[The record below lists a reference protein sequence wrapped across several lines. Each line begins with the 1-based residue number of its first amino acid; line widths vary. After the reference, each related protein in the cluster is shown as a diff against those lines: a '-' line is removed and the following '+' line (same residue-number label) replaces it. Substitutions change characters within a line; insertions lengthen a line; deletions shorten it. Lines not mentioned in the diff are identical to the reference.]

1 MKEANIISFAI
12 KLGQDGGFFS
22 EVSYLPVEDIPKCF
36 KGDDA
41 VLVRKIVMEMQKNF
55 SDLHYYLEK
64 EIQASN
70 SIL

>member
-1 MKEANIISFAI
+1 MKEANLISFAV

-64 EIQASN
+64 EVQASN

>member
-1 MKEANIISFAI
+1 MKEANIISFAV

-64 EIQASN
+64 EVQASN

>member
-55 SDLHYYLEK
+55 SDLHHLLEK

>member
-1 MKEANIISFAI
+1 MKEANIISFAV

>member
-1 MKEANIISFAI
+1 MREANIISFAV

>member
-1 MKEANIISFAI
+1 MKEANIISFAV

-55 SDLHYYLEK
+55 SDLHYYLAQFK
-64 EIQASN
+64 V
-70 SIL
+70 